1 MSAKN
6 SITTSN
12 HIPFDEANRVANELL
27 QKPASASFG
36 FYIIVAIN
44 TGRRIGDILSM
55 TKKDFDNGYK
65 DFREQKTNKP
75 VRLDFNSNIMEA
87 YKYVKP
93 IGQKVFTSTHRT
105 TFSPQQI
112 NRKLKQV
119 FKYKRKNISSHSL
132 RKSFGRRVYEKYGE
146 TDSILNKLSVM
157 FNHNSTNVTR
167 AYLDITQEE
176 IADIY
181 LNL

>member
-6 SITTSN
+6 SITTSH
-12 HIPFDEANRVANELL
+12 HINWNEAYGVGRKLL
-27 QKPASASFG
+27 QKPSSASFG

-44 TGRRIGDILSM
+44 TGLRIGDILSL
-55 TKKDFDNGYK
+55 TKTDFDNGYK
-65 DFREQKTNKP
+65 DFREQKTNKIK
-75 VRLDFNSNIMEA
+75 RLDFNSRILDA
-87 YKYVKP
+87 YKYVQP
-93 IGQKVFTSTHRT
+93 VGDKVFTSTHKT

-132 RKSFGRRVYEKYGE
+132 RKSFGRKVYEQGGE
-146 TDSILNKLSVM
+146 TDSILNMLSQV
-157 FNHNSTNVTR
+157 FNHSSTKITR
-167 AYLDITQEE
+167 TYLDITQEE

>member
-6 SITTSN
+6 SITTSH
-12 HIPFDEANRVANELL
+12 HIPFDEARRVGNKLL

-44 TGRRIGDILSM
+44 TGLRIGDLLSI
-55 TKKDFDNGYK
+55 TKTDFDNGYK
-65 DFREQKTNKP
+65 DFREQKTNKIK
-75 VRLDFNSNIMEA
+75 RLDFNSNIMEA

-93 IGQKVFTSTHRT
+93 VGELIFTSTHKT

-132 RKSFGRRVYEKYGE
+132 RKSFGRRVYEQAGE
-146 TDSILNKLSVM
+146 TDSILNMLSQV
-157 FNHNSTNVTR
+157 FNHSSTKITR
-167 AYLDITQEE
+167 TYLDITQEE

>member
-6 SITTSN
+6 SITTSH
-12 HIPFDEANRVANELL
+12 HINYDEALNTGKKLL
-27 QKPASASFG
+27 SKESSASFG

-44 TGRRIGDILSM
+44 TGLRIGDILTL
-55 TKKDFDNGYK
+55 TKTDFDNGYK
-65 DFREQKTNKP
+65 DFREQKTNK
-75 VRLDFNSNIMEA
+75 VKRLDFNAKILEA
-87 YKYVKP
+87 YKSVKP
-93 IGQKVFTSTHRT
+93 IGELVFTSTHQS

-132 RKSFGRRVYEKYGE
+132 RKSFGRKVYEDYGE
-146 TDSILNKLSVM
+146 TDSILNKLSTV
-157 FNHNSTNVTR
+157 FNHSSTKITR
-167 AYLDITQEE
+167 TYLDITQEE

-181 LNL
+181 MNL